1 VSAVDGEV
9 VERFDRAVAD
19 GDREEALTVVEQLV
33 ATGVDPVAI
42 MVDLVA
48 VVQRRVGQRWA
59 DGTWSVAQEHA
70 ATGIATSAL
79 ETVAALTRGGAPER
93 GRAVVA
99 CAEHEWHALPAML
112 VASALR
118 TRGWKVTMLGASTPT
133 ARLNRFLQDLGPDVT
148 AVSCSVP
155 AGLPH
160 SRGFIEAST
169 TAGIPVL
176 AGGAA
181 FGPDARRAAALGAT
195 AWAPDARSAVEAIE
209 DLPRVVRAAAPLPA
223 QVTSEQA
230 SLQGA
235 HRTLLTAISGRWAAT
250 TSASADAGDLR
261 DAVDQTLHA
270 VSGALLTGDERLLH
284 ETSAWVDGVLAA
296 RGFPGQAHAELGS
309 HLLLELHDYPLAVE
323 LLRDHWRHGAPS
335 PA

>member
-1 VSAVDGEV
+1 MTALVDEEV
-9 VERFDRAVAD
+9 VDRFDRAVAA
-19 GDREEALTVVEQLV
+19 GDRDEALTLVDRLVED
-33 ATGVDPVAI
+33 GVEPIAV

-48 VVQRRVGQRWA
+48 AVQRRVGQRWA

-79 ETVAALTRGGAPER
+79 EAVGRRVRATVPER

-112 VASALR
+112 VANALR
-118 TRGWKVTMLGASTPT
+118 TRGWNVTLLGASTPT
-133 ARLNRFLQDLGPDVT
+133 ARLNRYLQDLGPDLT

-195 AWAPDARSAVEAIE
+195 AWAADARQAVAQAEN
-209 DLPRVVRAAAPLPA
+209 LPMVVRAAAPLPGE
-223 QVTSEQA
+223 VSSEQGA
-230 SLQGA
+230 LHAA
-235 HRTLLTAISGRWAAT
+235 HRTLLDTITTRWAAT
-250 TSASADAGDLR
+250 TAASADTADLR
-261 DAVDQTLHA
+261 DAVDQTLYA
-270 VSGALLTGDERLLH
+270 VSGALLTGDERLLR
-284 ETSAWVDGVLAA
+284 ETSAWVDLVLTA
-296 RGFPGQAHAELGS
+296 RGFAGAAHAELGE
-309 HLLLELHDYPLAVE
+309 HLLRELRDYPLAVRLVRE
-323 LLRDHWRHGAPS
+323 HWG
-335 PA
+335 PAR